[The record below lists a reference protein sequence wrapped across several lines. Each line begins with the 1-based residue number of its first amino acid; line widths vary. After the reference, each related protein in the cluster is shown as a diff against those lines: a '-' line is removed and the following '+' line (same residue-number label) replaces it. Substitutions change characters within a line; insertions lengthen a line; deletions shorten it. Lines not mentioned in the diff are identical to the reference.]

1 MKTKFLIALAL
12 SVVLFSCSKEE
23 TPEPEVVTP
32 VVTPTPTGS
41 GTTSA
46 NSIVVNDT
54 ITHASLKGSR
64 VATSTYSVYKCDA
77 GDNGWNVLQLTSES
91 STITSGTYNVVD
103 WGKSVTGLSP
113 NDIVVT
119 YQITTPLALY
129 RSVAGGTITVTV
141 EGNSVFYKFN
151 NLNFT
156 NDYGSNGVISA
167 DVEMNK

>member
-1 MKTKFLIALAL
+1 MKTNFIIIMIL
-12 SVVLFSCSKEE
+12 STVLFSCSKEE
-23 TPEPEVVTP
+23 TPEPEVITP
-32 VVTPTPTGS
+32 VVAPTPTGS
-41 GTTSA
+41 GTTST

-54 ITHASLKGSR
+54 ITHTSLKGNR
-64 VATSTYSVYKCDA
+64 IATNAYSVYKCDA
-77 GDNGWNVLQLTSES
+77 GDNGWNALQITSES

-103 WGKSVTGLSP
+103 WGKSVIGLSP

-119 YQITTPLALY
+119 YQIATPLALY

-167 DVEMNK
+167 DIEMNK